1 MNDKNVTLENHK
13 QKTGNN
19 ECWETVNKTREV
31 AREFEKKGQGYGKQE
46 RFMDLVEEVGEL
58 AQAMLIVDGAKV
70 TNDPA
75 KARTMKHIADAL
87 SDILFDVVLLAD
99 NYEIDLFGDYE
110 RMLEELKGR
119 LESGE
124 FGKK

>member
-1 MNDKNVTLENHK
+1 MDNKLKTENLELEK
-13 QKTGNN
+13 LV
-19 ECWETVNKTREV
+19 EKTREV

-75 KARTMKHIADAL
+75 KTRTKKHIADAL
-87 SDILFDVVLLAD
+87 SDILFDLVLLAD

-124 FGKK
+124 FGKGKK